1 VISIVAAARQL
12 PYVRLSSLTVRLE
25 SLTYSRRLEAA
36 ATTQART
43 SARLFNPSLNEAVN
57 EALSASR

>member
-1 VISIVAAARQL
+1 VAAASSHRL
-12 PYVRLSSLTVRLE
+12 LSVRLSSLTVRLE

-43 SARLFNPSLNEAVN
+43 SAPQFNPSLSEAVN